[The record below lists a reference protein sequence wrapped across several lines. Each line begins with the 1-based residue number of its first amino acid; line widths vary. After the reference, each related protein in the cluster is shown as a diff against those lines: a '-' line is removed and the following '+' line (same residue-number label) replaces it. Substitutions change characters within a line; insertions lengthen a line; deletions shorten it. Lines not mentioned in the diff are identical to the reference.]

1 MGDMIALQRPL
12 PGRPERHASK
22 GNYPRALYIFL
33 QQDVFGCHILNLAAF
48 HTGLA
53 VLYLNELSHQAQ
65 EALHGL

>member
-1 MGDMIALQRPL
+1 MGDMIALQRL
-12 PGRPERHASK
+12 LTGRPERHASK

-33 QQDVFGCHILNLAAF
+33 QQDVFGCHILNVGAF

-65 EALHGL
+65 EALHAL